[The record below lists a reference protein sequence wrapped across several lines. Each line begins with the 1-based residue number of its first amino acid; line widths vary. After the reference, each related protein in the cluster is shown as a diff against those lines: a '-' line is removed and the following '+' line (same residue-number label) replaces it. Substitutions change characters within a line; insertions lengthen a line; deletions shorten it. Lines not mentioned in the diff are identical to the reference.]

1 VIDGTTTSASGWS
14 GQPTGRL
21 PPQAGRAGGVYFGG
35 GFEQVDDGAVDS
47 RREPDARSPLAVVG
61 DFARTRCPLHM

>member
-1 VIDGTTTSASGWS
+1 
-14 GQPTGRL
+14 
-21 PPQAGRAGGVYFGG
+21 VYFGG